1 VTDAKELFKP
11 GKRYRGF
18 APVGARYVPVGLNI
32 FPVNPKEVR
41 IRHLFPSKV
50 AEKIREGD
58 ILYVLVEDEEKLVA
72 EIRIVK
78 KEERGILANLDFVT
92 EDKRKLPRV
101 KVEDLLEVQGTVT
114 CRGVEFSGRVIDLS
128 LTSVSIRTGSEPP
141 LEECELTLKYR
152 SKMVRLKGRVVR
164 KEDGVTVLEIVNGNN
179 AMVEFLQKIYS
190 DLFLKAQRLS

>member
-1 VTDAKELFKP
+1 
-11 GKRYRGF
+11 
-18 APVGARYVPVGLNI
+18 VGLNI

-72 EIRIVK
+72 EM
-78 KEERGILANLDFVT
+78 
-92 EDKRKLPRV
+92 
-101 KVEDLLEVQGTVT
+101 LEVQGTVA
-114 CRGVEFSGRVIDLS
+114 CKGVEFSGRVIDLS